1 MPHVDLTQKI
11 PDFNSSLASYQLCG
25 PGQVCSGSSGASVF
39 FLYFGELHLIP
50 VFLLK
55 FHLFSRESVGPRFI
69 NPAHRSS
76 GAAMVGEGGPAASRA
91 PAPSLSPTSGIREPT
106 ERGQASLSL
115 LFWEVGCISNRPQA
129 NPEKF
134 LCLFFFFLP
143 RIKPLTCAY
152 FLIVY
157 PSE

>member
-1 MPHVDLTQKI
+1 MWPWTSLFRLLWGFSFLSVLWRVAFDPSFPFKI
-11 PDFNSSLASYQLCG
+11 SPFLPRICG
-25 PGQVCSGSSGASVF
+25 T
-39 FLYFGELHLIP
+39 
-50 VFLLK
+50 
-55 FHLFSRESVGPRFI
+55 RFI